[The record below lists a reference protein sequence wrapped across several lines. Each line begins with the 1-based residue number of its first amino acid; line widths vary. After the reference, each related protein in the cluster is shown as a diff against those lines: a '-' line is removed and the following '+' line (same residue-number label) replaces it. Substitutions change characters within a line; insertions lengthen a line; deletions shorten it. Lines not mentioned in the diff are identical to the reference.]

1 VGLKIKEMGGSL
13 ESRVL
18 EAIAQVRDFIV
29 SDGGDIELVKI
40 ESNKVYVKLMGACK
54 GCPLVF
60 FTLTSGVEDAI
71 REKAPEIESVELVD

>member
-1 VGLKIKEMGGSL
+1 MSDIQAKVQ
-13 ESRVL
+13 

-40 ESNKVYVKLMGACK
+40 ENNKVYVKLMGACK

-60 FTLTSGVEDAI
+60 ITLTSGIQEAI
-71 REKAPEIESVELVD
+71 KEKVPEIQSVELVD